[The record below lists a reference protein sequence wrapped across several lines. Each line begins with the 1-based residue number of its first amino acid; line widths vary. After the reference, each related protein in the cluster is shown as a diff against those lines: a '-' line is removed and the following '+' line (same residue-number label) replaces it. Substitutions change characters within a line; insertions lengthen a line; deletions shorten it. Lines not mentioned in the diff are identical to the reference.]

1 MERIT
6 QQRKI
11 VLGLFKKNKQS
22 HLSVYEIYKLAKK
35 SLPKINLSTVYRT
48 VNTLVEE
55 GKLNKYQLN
64 EEHYHYQITEYT
76 PHYHMICSECSKVIE
91 IPLKEIEDSAKS
103 LAQKHNFNI
112 AKINLEIDGKCR
124 KHK

>member
-11 VLGLFKKNKQS
+11 VLGLFNDNKNS
-22 HLSVYEIYKLAKK
+22 HLSAYDIYKLAKK
-35 SLPKINLSTVYRT
+35 KLPKINLSTVYRT

-55 GKLNKYQLN
+55 GKLSKYQLN
-64 EEHYHYQITEYT
+64 EEHYHYQITEQV
-76 PHYHMICSECSKVIE
+76 PHYHMICSTCSKVVE
-91 IPLKEIEDSAKS
+91 IPLKEIEAPAKL
-103 LAQKHNFNI
+103 LAEKHKFKI
-112 AKINLEIDGKCR
+112 ARINLEIDGKCR